1 MQYVH
6 VNPRVLGYLGR
17 ALSHELSA
25 VQQYLTQSK
34 LVEAWGQLEAAGR
47 LRDEAAEEMG
57 HAERIVERMIALGAA
72 PSASQ
77 LRPAQ
82 FGATLGECLN
92 KNHRVEMDAI
102 ALYEDAV
109 RYCRRIQDRDNGAF
123 FEVLWNEEIA
133 HGREMAQWA
142 AALDTANA
150 GGRRAFF

>member
-1 MQYVH
+1 MHYVN

-34 LVEAWGQLEAAGR
+34 LAEAWGLAEAAGR
-47 LRDEAAEEMG
+47 LRDEAAEEMR

-82 FGATLGECLN
+82 FGATLGECLH

-109 RYCRRIQDRDNGAF
+109 RYCRRIQDRDNGVF
-123 FEVLWNEEIA
+123 FEALWNEEIA

-142 AALDTANA
+142 ATLEAAA

>member
-1 MQYVH
+1 MMSAS

-34 LVEAWGQLEAAGR
+34 LVEAWGLLEAAGR

-57 HAERIVERMIALGAA
+57 HAERLITRMIALGVA

-82 FGATLGECLN
+82 FGANLAECLH

-102 ALYEDAV
+102 ALYEDAA
-109 RYCRRIQDRDNGAF
+109 RYCQRIQDRDNGAF
-123 FEVLWNEEIA
+123 FETLWNEEFA
-133 HGREMAQWA
+133 HGRQMAQWCA
-142 AALDTANA
+142 TVESATAS
-150 GGRRAFF
+150 GRRAFF

>member
-1 MQYVH
+1 MQYAS

-34 LVEAWGQLEAAGR
+34 LVEAWGLLEAAGR

-57 HAERIVERMIALGAA
+57 HAERIISRMIALGVA

-82 FGATLGECLN
+82 FGASLAECLH
-92 KNHRVEMDAI
+92 KNHRVELDAI

-109 RYCRRIQDRDNGAF
+109 RYCRRIQDQENGAF
-123 FEVLWNEEIA
+123 FETLWNEELA
-133 HGREMAQWA
+133 HGREMAQWLA
-142 AALDTANA
+142 TAESA
-150 GGRRAFF
+150 TAEGRRAFF

>member
-1 MQYVH
+1 MQYVN

-34 LVEAWGQLEAAGR
+34 LVEAWGLLEAAGR

-77 LRPAQ
+77 LRQAQ
-82 FGATLGECLN
+82 FGASLAECLH

-123 FEVLWNEEIA
+123 FEALWNEELA

-142 AALDTANA
+142 ATVDAASA
-150 GGRRAFF
+150 SGRRAFF